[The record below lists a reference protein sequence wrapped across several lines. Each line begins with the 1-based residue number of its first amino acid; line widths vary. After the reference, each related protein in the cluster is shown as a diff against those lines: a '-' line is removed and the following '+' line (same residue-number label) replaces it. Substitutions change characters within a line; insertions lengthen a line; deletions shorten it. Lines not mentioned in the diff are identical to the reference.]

1 MAQRDPEAVSA
12 FVEQFAS
19 GMAEAGMPRMPSRVF
34 AVLLTEDD
42 AASTAAEL
50 ASALQASPAAIS
62 GAVRYLTQ
70 VRLVRKERRP
80 GQRRDTY
87 RLHDEVWY
95 EAIYSR
101 EEELA
106 RWTSLLARDGM
117 EAVGADTP
125 AGRRMAD
132 TAEFFAFLQEEMA
145 GLLDKWRARQG
156 R

>member
-80 GQRRDTY
+80 GQRHDTY